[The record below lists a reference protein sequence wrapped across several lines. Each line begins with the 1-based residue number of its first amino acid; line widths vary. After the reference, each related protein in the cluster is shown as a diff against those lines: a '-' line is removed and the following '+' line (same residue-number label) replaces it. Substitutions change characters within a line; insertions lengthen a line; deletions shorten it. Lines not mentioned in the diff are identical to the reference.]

1 MQRNPVTSRR
11 RPYLLAIA
19 GRDLFGPKTR
29 YVFSWQTRG
38 ETTGNAVMS
47 AYRFGVGLEDF
58 YERPAVLMRRVTIQ
72 VLSTSASMLGI
83 KRPTSP
89 ECPTA
94 FPIDFREFQQKRARL
109 CASDVEQRD
118 ALLRARGGA
127 ATAFGEARNRE
138 IDRVYRAYYLE

>member
-1 MQRNPVTSRR
+1 
-11 RPYLLAIA
+11 
-19 GRDLFGPKTR
+19 
-29 YVFSWQTRG
+29 
-38 ETTGNAVMS
+38 VMS
-47 AYRFGVGLEDF
+47 AYRFGAELDDF

-72 VLSTSASMLGI
+72 AISTSGSMLGI
-83 KRPTSP
+83 SRPTSP

-127 ATAFGEARNRE
+127 AKAFGEARSRE